1 MCTKDPGRERGTL
14 QERAT
19 RQSAL
24 GTTLRNFY
32 GKDKL
37 RHPWNDILSAALSKR
52 GSTTT
57 YTNQLYVLTN
67 SDAKSQQQYRKG
79 RFAQN
84 RPKHPRGRGRGRGV
98 PVNTRLRPVY
108 ISAGSY
114 LSASMSSSLAT
125 ESHDSV
131 FPGTEKGQRT
141 SVIHAKNPYTK
152 QAKMSK
158 SSRDCLHGSNFF
170 LSDMNFWPVF
180 YRAGPHRAISA
191 LPSQTA
197 KQTRGWRVHPGR
209 KDTRQQEP
217 RRIRRRCRAR
227 AVGHPG
233 DYGRRSRQQR
243 DSSNT
248 AERAL
253 SSKRFTRSPNNPVR
267 QTS

>member
-1 MCTKDPGRERGTL
+1 
-14 QERAT
+14 
-19 RQSAL
+19 
-24 GTTLRNFY
+24 
-32 GKDKL
+32 
-37 RHPWNDILSAALSKR
+37 
-52 GSTTT
+52 
-57 YTNQLYVLTN
+57 
-67 SDAKSQQQYRKG
+67 
-79 RFAQN
+79 
-84 RPKHPRGRGRGRGV
+84 
-98 PVNTRLRPVY
+98 
-108 ISAGSY
+108 
-114 LSASMSSSLAT
+114 MSSSLAT

-152 QAKMSK
+152 QAKLSK
-158 SSRDCLHGSNFF
+158 SSRDRLHGSNFF

-233 DYGRRSRQQR
+233 DYGRRSQQQR

-267 QTS
+267 RTS